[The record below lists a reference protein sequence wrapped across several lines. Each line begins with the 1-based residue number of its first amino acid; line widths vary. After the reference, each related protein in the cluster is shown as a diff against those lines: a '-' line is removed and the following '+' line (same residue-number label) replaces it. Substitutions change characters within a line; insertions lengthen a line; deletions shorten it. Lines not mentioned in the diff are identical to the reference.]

1 MQPSGVLR
9 IAANQQTTH
18 EWRTGHRHRF
28 SVYVSRF
35 VVGEC
40 AAGDLV
46 ASADRLRVLA
56 EVPLLEVTTDAE
68 SLAGALLEE
77 VPLPPKAAT
86 DALHIAVA
94 AVNGVEYLLT
104 WNCRHIANP
113 ALRPRIESVCRR
125 LGFEPPVIC
134 TPQELLEIDDGN
146 RSGRCRSASGS
157 RAAGR
162 PSRVPTPRHRQRSAA
177 ARCCWRQKSRPAP
190 AAAPNRRGRRLE
202 VARTSRWIR
211 RRIKSKGSAESMVR
225 R

>member
-1 MQPSGVLR
+1 MNPTVYLETTITGYLAMQPSGVLR
-9 IAANQQTTH
+9 IAANQQTTY
-18 EWRTGHRHRF
+18 EWWTEHRHRF

-40 AAGDLV
+40 AVGDSV
-46 ASADRLRVLA
+46 AAADRLRVLA

-68 SLAGALLEE
+68 SLAAALLEE

-125 LGFEPPVIC
+125 MGFERPVIC

-146 RSGRCRSASGS
+146 
-157 RAAGR
+157 
-162 PSRVPTPRHRQRSAA
+162 
-177 ARCCWRQKSRPAP
+177 
-190 AAAPNRRGRRLE
+190 
-202 VARTSRWIR
+202 
-211 RRIKSKGSAESMVR
+211 
-225 R
+225 